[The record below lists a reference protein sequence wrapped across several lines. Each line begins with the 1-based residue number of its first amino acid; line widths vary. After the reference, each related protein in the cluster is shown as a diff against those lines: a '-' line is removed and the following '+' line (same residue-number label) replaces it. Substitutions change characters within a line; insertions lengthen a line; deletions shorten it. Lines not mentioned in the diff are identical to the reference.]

1 MIYLILLLLVIF
13 TASFLWLFLRSI
25 AIKKEGTKKTE
36 YSLKGVRIQ
45 SIISK
50 LLWSLVCTVAVIY
63 CISLILPLV
72 WMLMSSLK
80 GEFEFRLDPF
90 GFPNPMYFSNYA
102 DILEKLSVTT
112 GSGVTYSVVDMLL
125 NSVIYSAG
133 NSFKSIF
140 WIVSVAYVIARF
152 DFKFNRFLYVFGI
165 LIMMIPITGTLAA
178 SMILQ
183 KALGLY
189 DNMYGHLLLPPIS
202 AFSGLYFMVLHGA
215 LKGIPKEFS
224 EAARIDGASEY
235 RIMYGVIIPMILPTC
250 LTIFILTF
258 VTLWNNYEEFLVYF
272 PSTPNLAYGMYYFQY
287 RATAGSAGN
296 AATTPMILAG
306 LTLCMIPSLIIYL
319 SAQKIMRSNFTV
331 GGLKG

>member
-1 MIYLILLLLVIF
+1 MIYLIILLAVIF
-13 TASFLWLFLRSI
+13 ITSFLWLFLKSI
-25 AIKKEGTKKTE
+25 AIKREGTNKIE
-36 YSLKGVRIQ
+36 FSLKGVSIQ
-45 SIISK
+45 AVVSK
-50 LLWSLVCTVAVIY
+50 LLWAVVCTIAVLY
-63 CISLILPLV
+63 CISLLLPLF
-72 WMLMSSLK
+72 WMLMSSVK
-80 GEFEFRLDPF
+80 GDFEFRLDPF
-90 GFPNPMYFSNYA
+90 GFPSPMYFTNYVE
-102 DILEKLSVTT
+102 ILDKLSVTT
-112 GSGVTYSVVDMLL
+112 GSGVTYSAIDMLL
-125 NSVIYSAG
+125 NSIIYSTG
-133 NSFKSIF
+133 NSIKSVF
-140 WIVSVAYVIARF
+140 WIVSVAYVVARF
-152 DFKFNRFLYVFGI
+152 DFKFTKFLYAFGI

-215 LKGIPKEFS
+215 LKSIPKEYS

-287 RATAGSAGN
+287 RATAGSAGT